1 MVALMQSVH
10 VVVRHGTSSGD
21 VLGHFGVAMLWEVV
35 MESVVERMDVVQEGG
50 CLV

>member
-21 VLGHFGVAMLWEVV
+21 VLGHFGVAMLWKVV
-35 MESVVERMDVVQEGG
+35 MESVMERMDVVQEGG
-50 CLV
+50 CRV